1 MFLSALGAEAANL
14 ALRYQATGG
23 VFIAG
28 GGVTTKLLL
37 GLRKRSEVGTSGG
50 AIHLSGARAG
60 SLVAG
65 LVAAG
70 YRGKARSWAA
80 YASAVPLIAIAT
92 SGDDLAMNGVRA
104 LAQRRRGAHQQR
116 QQQVC
121 AAGDHSN
128 DGRGAKRKAIS
139 AGIKEDGE
147 AWHKPGHPLAEV
159 RAWEAGASEPAAGAA
174 EATATAPPRF
184 SDGATEGLLVSVPP
198 AAVSTDASDGH
209 RGAADEEDGG
219 GDPFGCSSAKNFPR
233 FKF

>member
-23 VFIAG
+23 VFLAG

-37 GLRKRSEVGTSGG
+37 GLRKRSEVGTSGTSGG
-50 AIHLSGARAG
+50 ATHFSGARAG
-60 SLVAG
+60 G

-80 YASAVPLIAIAT
+80 YASTVPLIAIAT

-116 QQQVC
+116 QQQLC
-121 AAGDHSN
+121 AADDHSN

-147 AWHKPGHPLAEV
+147 AWHKPGHPLAKV
-159 RAWEAGASEPAAGAA
+159 RAWEAGASEPAAEAA
-174 EATATAPPRF
+174 KATAAAPPRF
-184 SDGATEGLLVSVPP
+184 LDGATEGLLVSVPP
-198 AAVSTDASDGH
+198 PAVSTDASDGH

-219 GDPFGCSSAKNFPR
+219 GDPFGCSSAKNFPL